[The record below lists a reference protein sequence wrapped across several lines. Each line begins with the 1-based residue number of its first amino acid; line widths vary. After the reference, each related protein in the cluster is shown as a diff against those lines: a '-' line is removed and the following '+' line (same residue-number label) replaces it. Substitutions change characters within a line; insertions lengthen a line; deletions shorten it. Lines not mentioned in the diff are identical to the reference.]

1 MKLLKKGLNR
11 NPTPAAKM
19 MTKSD
24 GTKCSNANENAEVF
38 REHFQKLY
46 GRTPAFDPTVL
57 DLLDSHPIH
66 EGLDHPPTDL
76 EIINATRN
84 LKNNS
89 PGESGIMPLMFKCL
103 ISSVE
108 TLGTTEV

>member
-1 MKLLKKGLNR
+1 
-11 NPTPAAKM
+11 M

-24 GTKCSNANENAEVF
+24 GTKCTNANENAEVF
-38 REHFQKLY
+38 REHFQKLF
-46 GRTPAFDPTVL
+46 GRTPVFDPTVL

-89 PGESGIMPLMFKCL
+89 PGESVCAHATDVQMPDIQCRNFQYIKNHNP
-103 ISSVE
+103 
-108 TLGTTEV
+108 